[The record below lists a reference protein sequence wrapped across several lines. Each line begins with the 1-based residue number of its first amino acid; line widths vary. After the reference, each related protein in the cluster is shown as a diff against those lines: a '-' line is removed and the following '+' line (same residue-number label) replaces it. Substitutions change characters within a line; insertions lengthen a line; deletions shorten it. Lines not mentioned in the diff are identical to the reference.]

1 VCYFRLSKREEKVK
15 NIFIDPESLKG
26 RKDDYNPLEDE
37 PLKSRTIEERMESVE
52 QKIQELF
59 MLQKHMLDYLNEVM
73 STFVEK
79 FDVDHEFDTDSEK

>member
-1 VCYFRLSKREEKVK
+1 MK

-26 RKDDYNPLEDE
+26 RKDDYNPLEGE
-37 PLKSRTIEERMESVE
+37 PLKPRTIEERMESAE

-73 STFVEK
+73 SAFVEK
-79 FDVDHEFDTDSEK
+79 FDVDHEFDTDSEE

>member
-1 VCYFRLSKREEKVK
+1 MK